1 MATRDISQS
10 IQRLPPDAFISGDP
24 SPFFLRPFSSYDR
37 PVILL
42 CTVRDCAAPLVR
54 EDRRLICS
62 NGHAFD
68 LARSGYGNLLQ
79 PQERRS
85 KQPGDSAEAVAAR
98 RRLHECGIARPLH
111 EALAAMLAPAPDDVI
126 LDAGCGDGWFLG
138 ELQRA
143 HGFTACGVD
152 ISTPAIELAA
162 KRYPGCTW
170 IVANADR
177 FVPLGDGSVT
187 KLVSITARMNVSE
200 FRRVLRDDGAL
211 LVAVAAP
218 DDLIEL
224 RGEGKERGAA
234 TRALFAPAFELVEH
248 RRVTT
253 MAKVD
258 ADLVRD
264 LRLSIYRPRG
274 EVNLTQVTLSLDL
287 LRFAARPRA
296 RPAP

>member
-1 MATRDISQS
+1 
-10 IQRLPPDAFISGDP
+10 
-24 SPFFLRPFSSYDR
+24 
-37 PVILL
+37 VILL
-42 CTVRDCAAPLVR
+42 CTVRDCAAPLVP
-54 EDRRLICS
+54 EGRRLVCA

-68 LARSGYGNLLQ
+68 LARSGYVNLLQ

-85 KQPGDSAEAVAAR
+85 KQPGDSAETVAAR
-98 RRLHECGIARPLH
+98 RRLHERGLARPLH
-111 EALAAMLAPAPDDVI
+111 EGMAAMLAPAPEDVI

-177 FVPLGDGSVT
+177 FVPLGDATVT

-200 FRRVLRDDGAL
+200 FRRVLRDDGTL

-224 RGEGKERGAA
+224 RGAGKDREAA
-234 TRALFAPAFELVEH
+234 TRTLFAPAFELAEH

-253 MAKVD
+253 IIGVD
-258 ADLVRD
+258 PATVQD

-274 EVNLTQVTLSLDL
+274 EVNLTRVTLSLDL
-287 LRFAARPRA
+287 LRFAARPPA
-296 RPAP
+296 RSAP

>member
-1 MATRDISQS
+1 MLERQ
-10 IQRLPPDAFISGDP
+10 
-24 SPFFLRPFSSYDR
+24 
-37 PVILL
+37 
-42 CTVRDCAAPLVR
+42 
-54 EDRRLICS
+54 ERRLVCP
-62 NGHAFD
+62 NGHSFD
-68 LARSGYGNLLQ
+68 LARSGYANLLQ

-98 RRLHECGIARPLH
+98 RRVHERGVSRPLL
-111 EALAAMLAPAPDDVI
+111 EVMTAMLAPVPEDVI

-138 ELQRA
+138 ELQHA
-143 HGFTACGVD
+143 QGFTAYGID

-177 FVPLGDGSVT
+177 FVPLGDGAVM

-200 FRRVLRDDGAL
+200 FRRVLRDDGTL

-224 RGEGKERGAA
+224 RGAGKDRLAA
-234 TRALFAPAFELVEH
+234 THEWFAPAFELVEH

-253 MAKVD
+253 VADVD
-258 ADLVRD
+258 AAIVRD

-274 EVNLTQVTLSLDL
+274 EVNLTRVTLSLDL
-287 LRFAARPRA
+287 LRFAAHPRA
-296 RPAP
+296 RSEP